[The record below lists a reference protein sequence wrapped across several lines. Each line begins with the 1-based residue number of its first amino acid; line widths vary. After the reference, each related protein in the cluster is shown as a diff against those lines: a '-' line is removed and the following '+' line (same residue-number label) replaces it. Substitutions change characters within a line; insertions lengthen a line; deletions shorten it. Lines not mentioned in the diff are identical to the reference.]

1 MPLLGFPNVL
11 LFLVYVGVKKEE
23 EKTEKLSLSHTRQH
37 TCFIFRIPLKKSAL
51 IGKGWAVRA
60 EQVIT
65 M

>member
-37 TCFIFRIPLKKSAL
+37 TVLASFLEKRAL
-51 IGKGWAVRA
+51 
-60 EQVIT
+60 
-65 M
+65 